1 MGFDPKR
8 MLKIMRQYS
17 HVARAIDPTYPTN
30 VAISAIS
37 PVAGLIAGGITLY
50 NGAGFGDAILAS
62 FLMSIAVLMTWVIG
76 REIDPDN
83 DYSAFVGVV
92 ITFLAMLWLS
102 NPMIAIMSIAM
113 LTVAPRFVNRIVG
126 PPPLLTD
133 SIMLL
138 VLAAIIAYGTN
149 WVLVLVVTLVFFL
162 NATMINPVRRD
173 YIFAGLTLVI
183 LVGRILIWG
192 METAGDV
199 FSLPYIAIMVGIGI
213 FYLLTVL
220 ANRHIDSVTD
230 EFGYEVYQERV
241 RAGMIV
247 ILAAGLIGAL
257 WNGDT
262 GIVWLL
268 PAWSAMLGV
277 SIFRLP
283 VTVRELLQFQ
293 QRRTQ

>member
-1 MGFDPKR
+1 MSFDPKQ
-8 MLKIMRQYS
+8 MLKMMRQYS
-17 HVARAIDPTYPTN
+17 HIARAIDPTYPTN
-30 VAISAIS
+30 IVISVIS
-37 PVAGLIAGGITLY
+37 PLSGLVAGGWLLY
-50 NGAGFGDAILAS
+50 NGGTFGAAVGAA
-62 FLMSIAVLMTWVIG
+62 FLMAIAVLMSWVIG

-83 DYSAFVGVV
+83 DYSAFVGVA
-92 ITFLAMLWLS
+92 ITFLVMLLLDI
-102 NPMIAIMSIAM
+102 PMFAIMSVV
-113 LTVAPRFVNRIVG
+113 LLSGAPRFVNRIVG

-173 YIFAGLTLVI
+173 YIFAGLSIAI

-192 METAGDV
+192 METAGSE
-199 FSLPYIAIMVGIGI
+199 FSLPYIATMIGIGI

-230 EFGYEVYQERV
+230 EFGYEIYQERV
-241 RAGMIV
+241 RAGMMV

-262 GIVWLL
+262 GLIWLL
-268 PAWSAMLGV
+268 PGWAAMLGV
-277 SIFRLP
+277 SIYRLP
-283 VTVRELLQFQ
+283 ITVRELLQFQ